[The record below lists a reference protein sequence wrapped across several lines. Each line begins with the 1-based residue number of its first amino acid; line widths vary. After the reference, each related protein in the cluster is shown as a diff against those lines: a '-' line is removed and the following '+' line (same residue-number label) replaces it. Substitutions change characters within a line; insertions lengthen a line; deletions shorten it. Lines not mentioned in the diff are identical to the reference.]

1 MISLKLDWP
10 HPDPN
15 AAENNNKTY
24 RYRIVRVVGSTDYH
38 PGDYLSR
45 DQVSDMCVATGIFK
59 VVVVASAKEPL
70 R

>member
-10 HPDPN
+10 HPDPKS
-15 AAENNNKTY
+15 AVNNNKTY
-24 RYRIVRVVGSTDYH
+24 LYRIVRVAGSTEYF
-38 PGDYLSR
+38 PGQMLTR

-59 VVVVASAKEPL
+59 IVVVASAKEPL